1 MSNLAPANKP
11 IIIGRISGVF
21 GVHGWVKIF
30 SFTEPRDN
38 ILTYKPWLIRNK
50 SDWQTME
57 IVKGRTQGKTLVVQ
71 IEGVDDRDKAHAL
84 IGCDIAINS
93 EQLRALEEN
102 DFYWRD
108 LIGLDVQEVNS
119 GLIGNVQSIMA
130 TGANDVLVVIG
141 KDDAG
146 KKREIL
152 IPYLLDDVIKKIDL
166 DENRILVDWNEFL
179 DG

>member
-1 MSNLAPANKP
+1 MSHLAPANKP
-11 IIIGRISGVF
+11 IIIGKISGVF

>member
-11 IIIGRISGVF
+11 IIIGKISGVF

-30 SFTEPRDN
+30 SFTQPRDN
-38 ILTYKPWLIRNK
+38 ILTYKPWLIRSK
-50 SDWQTME
+50 SDWQIME

-130 TGANDVLVVIG
+130 TGANDVLVVVG

-152 IPYLLDDVIKKIDL
+152 IPYLFDDVIKKIDL
-166 DENRILVDWNEFL
+166 DKNRILVDWNEFL
-179 DG
+179 DD